1 MSHIEYEIAL
11 DLGQTCP
18 NEAFAWLSQL
28 PNCTYVRTTQLLN
41 IYFDTPNHDLKH
53 AKAALRLRYDTQ
65 ANCWLQ
71 TLKTAG
77 HQRNG
82 MSARQEW
89 EVALPASDGDAPP
102 TWQLELF
109 TPDAQAYLAP
119 IAPAMRPLFHTDFKR
134 DIFDYRQGDNHYEWA
149 IDRGEI
155 RSAHEE
161 HPARISIQDL
171 EIELKQGNVDSMRAL
186 AERARTALNAQPQ
199 NLSKAARG
207 YALFSSAPE

>member
-11 DLGQTCP
+11 DLGHTCP
-18 NEAFAWLSQL
+18 NEAFTWLSQL
-28 PNCTYVRTTQLLN
+28 PNCSYVRTTQLLN
-41 IYFDTPNHDLKH
+41 IYFDTANHDLKQ
-53 AKAALRLRYDTQ
+53 AKAALRLRFDTQ

-77 HQRNG
+77 REHNG

-89 EVALPASDGDAPP
+89 EVVLPASETDVPA
-102 TWQLELF
+102 WQLELF
-109 TPDAQAYLAP
+109 SPDAQAYLAP

-155 RSAHEE
+155 RSAQDE

-171 EIELKQGNVDSMRAL
+171 EIELKQGNLDSMQAL
-186 AERARTALNAQPQ
+186 AEHARTALNAQPQ
-199 NLSKAARG
+199 TLSKAARG
-207 YALFSSAPE
+207 YGLFSSTK

>member
-28 PNCTYVRTTQLLN
+28 PDCAYVRTTQLLN
-41 IYFDTPNHDLKH
+41 IYFDTANHDLKQ
-53 AKAALRLRYDTQ
+53 AKAALRLRFDTQ
-65 ANCWLQ
+65 ANRWLQ

-77 HQRNG
+77 REHNG

-89 EVALPASDGDAPP
+89 EVVLPASETDVPA
-102 TWQLELF
+102 WQLELF
-109 TPDAQAYLAP
+109 SPDAQAYLAP

-155 RSAHEE
+155 RSAQDE

-171 EIELKQGNVDSMRAL
+171 EIELKQGNLDSMQTL
-186 AERARTALNAQPQ
+186 AEHARTALNAQAQ
-199 NLSKAARG
+199 TLSKAARG
-207 YALFSSAPE
+207 YGLLSSTK

>member
-1 MSHIEYEIAL
+1 MFHIEYEIAL
-11 DLGQTCP
+11 DLGHTCP
-18 NEAFAWLSQL
+18 NEAFTWLSQL
-28 PNCTYVRTTQLLN
+28 PNCSYVRTTQLLN
-41 IYFDTPNHDLKH
+41 IYFDTANHDLKQ
-53 AKAALRLRYDTQ
+53 AKAALRLRFDTQ

-77 HQRNG
+77 QQRNG

-89 EVALPASDGDAPP
+89 EVVLPASETDVPA
-102 TWQLELF
+102 WQLELF
-109 TPDAQAYLAP
+109 SPDAQAYLAP

-155 RSAHEE
+155 RSAQDE

-171 EIELKQGNVDSMRAL
+171 EIELKQGNLDSMQTL
-186 AERARTALNAQPQ
+186 AEHARTALNAQPQ
-199 NLSKAARG
+199 TLSKAARG
-207 YALFSSAPE
+207 YGLFSSTK

>member
-28 PNCTYVRTTQLLN
+28 PDCTYVRTTQLLN
-41 IYFDTPNHDLKH
+41 IYFDTANHDLKQ
-53 AKAALRLRYDTQ
+53 AKAALRLRFDTQ

-77 HQRNG
+77 QQRNG

-89 EVALPASDGDAPP
+89 EVVLPASETDVPA
-102 TWQLELF
+102 WQLELF
-109 TPDAQAYLAP
+109 SPDAQAYLAP

-155 RSAHEE
+155 RSAQDE

-171 EIELKQGNVDSMRAL
+171 EIELKQGNLDSMQTL
-186 AERARTALNAQPQ
+186 AEHARTALNAQPQ
-199 NLSKAARG
+199 TLSKAARG
-207 YALFSSAPE
+207 YGLFSSTK

>member
-11 DLGQTCP
+11 DLGHTCP
-18 NEAFAWLSQL
+18 NEAFTWLSQL
-28 PNCTYVRTTQLLN
+28 PNCSYVRTTQLLN
-41 IYFDTPNHDLKH
+41 IYFDTANHDLKQ

-77 HQRNG
+77 QQRNG

-89 EVALPASDGDAPP
+89 EVVLPASETDVPA
-102 TWQLELF
+102 WQLELF
-109 TPDAQAYLAP
+109 SPDAQAYLAP

-155 RSAHEE
+155 RSAQDE

-171 EIELKQGNVDSMRAL
+171 EIELKQGNLDSMQTL
-186 AERARTALNAQPQ
+186 AEHARTALNAQPQ
-199 NLSKAARG
+199 TLSKAARG
-207 YALFSSAPE
+207 YGLFSSTK

>member
-11 DLGQTCP
+11 DWGQTCP

-28 PNCTYVRTTQLLN
+28 PDCTYVRTTQLLN
-41 IYFDTPNHDLKH
+41 IYFDTANHDLKQ
-53 AKAALRLRYDTQ
+53 AKAALRLRFDTQ

-77 HQRNG
+77 QQRNG

-89 EVALPASDGDAPP
+89 EVVLPASETDVPA
-102 TWQLELF
+102 WQLELF
-109 TPDAQAYLAP
+109 SPDAQAYLAP

-155 RSAHEE
+155 RSAQDE

-171 EIELKQGNVDSMRAL
+171 EIELKQGNLDSMQTL
-186 AERARTALNAQPQ
+186 AEHARTALNAQPQ
-199 NLSKAARG
+199 TLSKAARG
-207 YALFSSAPE
+207 YGLFSSTK

>member
-11 DLGQTCP
+11 DLGHTCP

-28 PNCTYVRTTQLLN
+28 PNCSYVRTTQLLN
-41 IYFDTPNHDLKH
+41 IYFDTANHDLKQ
-53 AKAALRLRYDTQ
+53 AKAALRLRFDTQ
-65 ANCWLQ
+65 ANRWLQ

-77 HQRNG
+77 QQRNG

-89 EVALPASDGDAPP
+89 EVVLPASETDVPA
-102 TWQLELF
+102 WQLELF
-109 TPDAQAYLAP
+109 SPDAQAYLAP

-155 RSAHEE
+155 RSAQDE

-171 EIELKQGNVDSMRAL
+171 EIELKQGNLDSMQTL
-186 AERARTALNAQPQ
+186 AEHARTALNAQPQ
-199 NLSKAARG
+199 TLSKAARG
-207 YALFSSAPE
+207 YGLFSSTK

>member
-1 MSHIEYEIAL
+1 M
-11 DLGQTCP
+11 
-18 NEAFAWLSQL
+18 
-28 PNCTYVRTTQLLN
+28 RTTQLLN
-41 IYFDTPNHDLKH
+41 IYFDTANHDLKQ

-77 HQRNG
+77 QQRNG

-89 EVALPASDGDAPP
+89 EVVLPASETDVPA
-102 TWQLELF
+102 WQLELF
-109 TPDAQAYLAP
+109 SPDAQTYLAP
-119 IAPAMRPLFHTDFKR
+119 IADKMRPLFHTDFKR

-155 RSAHEE
+155 RSAQDE

-171 EIELKQGNVDSMRAL
+171 EIELKQGNLDSMQTL
-186 AERARTALNAQPQ
+186 AEHARTALNAQPQ
-199 NLSKAARG
+199 TLSKAARG
-207 YALFSSAPE
+207 YGLFSSTK

>member
-11 DLGQTCP
+11 DLGHTCP

-28 PNCTYVRTTQLLN
+28 PDCAYVRTTQLLN
-41 IYFDTPNHDLKH
+41 IYFDTANHDLKQ
-53 AKAALRLRYDTQ
+53 AKAALRLRFDTQ

-77 HQRNG
+77 QQRNG

-89 EVALPASDGDAPP
+89 EVVLPASETDVPA
-102 TWQLELF
+102 WQLELF
-109 TPDAQAYLAP
+109 SPDAQAYLAP

-155 RSAHEE
+155 RSAQDE

-171 EIELKQGNVDSMRAL
+171 EIELKQGNLDSMQTL
-186 AERARTALNAQPQ
+186 AEHARTALNAQPQ
-199 NLSKAARG
+199 TLSKAARG
-207 YALFSSAPE
+207 YGLFSSTK

>member
-11 DLGQTCP
+11 DLGHTCP

-28 PNCTYVRTTQLLN
+28 PNCSYVRTTQLLN
-41 IYFDTPNHDLKH
+41 IYFDTANHDLKQ
-53 AKAALRLRYDTQ
+53 AKAALRLRFDTQ

-77 HQRNG
+77 QQRNG

-89 EVALPASDGDAPP
+89 EVVLPASETDVPA
-102 TWQLELF
+102 WQLELF
-109 TPDAQAYLAP
+109 SPDAQAYLAP

-155 RSAHEE
+155 RSAQDE

-171 EIELKQGNVDSMRAL
+171 EIELKQGNLDSMQTL
-186 AERARTALNAQPQ
+186 AEHARTALNAQPQ
-199 NLSKAARG
+199 TLSKAARG
-207 YALFSSAPE
+207 YGLFSSTK

>member
-11 DLGQTCP
+11 DLGHTCP

-28 PNCTYVRTTQLLN
+28 PDCAYVRTTQLLN
-41 IYFDTPNHDLKH
+41 IYFDTANHDLKQ
-53 AKAALRLRYDTQ
+53 AKAALRLRFDTQ

-77 HQRNG
+77 QQRNG

-89 EVALPASDGDAPP
+89 EVVLPASETDVPA
-102 TWQLELF
+102 WQLELF
-109 TPDAQAYLAP
+109 SPDAQAYLAP

-155 RSAHEE
+155 RSAQDE

-171 EIELKQGNVDSMRAL
+171 EIELKQGNLDSMLTL
-186 AERARTALNAQPQ
+186 AEHARTALNAQPQ
-199 NLSKAARG
+199 TLSKAARG
-207 YALFSSAPE
+207 YGLFSSTK

>member
-28 PNCTYVRTTQLLN
+28 PDCTYVRTTQLLN
-41 IYFDTPNHDLKH
+41 IYFDTPNHDLKK

-77 HQRNG
+77 QQRNG

-89 EVALPASDGDAPP
+89 EVALPASDSDTPP

-109 TPDAQAYLAP
+109 AADAQAYLAP
-119 IAPAMRPLFHTDFKR
+119 IADKMRPLFHTDFKR
-134 DIFDYRQGDNHYEWA
+134 DIFDYQQGDNHYEWA

-155 RSAHEE
+155 RSAQNE
-161 HPARISIQDL
+161 HTAHISIQDL
-171 EIELKQGNVDSMRAL
+171 EIELKQGNVDSMQAL
-186 AERARTALNAQPQ
+186 AERACTALNAQPQ
-199 NLSKAARG
+199 RLSKAARG
-207 YALFSSAPE
+207 YGLFSSTK

>member
-28 PNCTYVRTTQLLN
+28 PDCTYVRTTQLLN
-41 IYFDTPNHDLKH
+41 IYFDTANHDLKQ
-53 AKAALRLRYDTQ
+53 AKAALRLRFDTQ

-77 HQRNG
+77 HEHNG

-89 EVALPASDGDAPP
+89 EVVLTASETDVSA
-102 TWQLELF
+102 WQLELF
-109 TPDAQAYLAP
+109 APDAQTYLAP
-119 IAPAMRPLFHTDFKR
+119 IADKMRPLFHTDFKR
-134 DIFDYRQGDNHYEWA
+134 DLFEYQHDGEQYEWA

-155 RSAHEE
+155 RAAHGDN
-161 HPARISIQDL
+161 ATCITIQDL
-171 EIELKQGNVDSMRAL
+171 EIELRQGNLNSMQAL
-186 AERARTALNAQPQ
+186 AEHARTALNAQPQ
-199 NLSKAARG
+199 TLSKAARG
-207 YALFSSAPE
+207 YGLFSNTPK

>member
-28 PNCTYVRTTQLLN
+28 PNCSYVRTTQLLN
-41 IYFDTPNHDLKH
+41 IYFDTANHDLKQ
-53 AKAALRLRYDTQ
+53 AKAALRLRFDTQ

-77 HQRNG
+77 QQRNG

-89 EVALPASDGDAPP
+89 EVVLPASETDVPA
-102 TWQLELF
+102 WQLALF
-109 TPDAQAYLAP
+109 SPDAQAYLAP

-155 RSAHEE
+155 RSAQDE

-171 EIELKQGNVDSMRAL
+171 EIELKQGNLDSMQTL
-186 AERARTALNAQPQ
+186 AEHARTALNAQPQ
-199 NLSKAARG
+199 TLSKAARG
-207 YALFSSAPE
+207 YGLFSSTK

>member
-11 DLGQTCP
+11 DLGHTCP
-18 NEAFAWLSQL
+18 NEAFTWLSQL
-28 PNCTYVRTTQLLN
+28 PNCSYVRTTQLLN
-41 IYFDTPNHDLKH
+41 IYFDTANHDLKQ
-53 AKAALRLRYDTQ
+53 AKAALRLRFDTQ

-77 HQRNG
+77 QQRNG

-89 EVALPASDGDAPP
+89 EVVLPASETDVPA
-102 TWQLELF
+102 WQLELF
-109 TPDAQAYLAP
+109 SPDAQAYLAP

-155 RSAHEE
+155 RSAQDE
-161 HPARISIQDL
+161 HSARISIQDL
-171 EIELKQGNVDSMRAL
+171 EIELKQGNLDSMQTL
-186 AERARTALNAQPQ
+186 AEHARTALNAQPQ
-199 NLSKAARG
+199 TLSKAARG
-207 YALFSSAPE
+207 YGLFSNTPK

>member
-28 PNCTYVRTTQLLN
+28 PDCAYVRTTQLLN
-41 IYFDTPNHDLKH
+41 IYFDTANHDLKQ
-53 AKAALRLRYDTQ
+53 AKAALRLRFDTQ

-77 HQRNG
+77 REHNG

-89 EVALPASDGDAPP
+89 EVVLPASETDVPA
-102 TWQLELF
+102 WQLELF
-109 TPDAQAYLAP
+109 APDAQTYLAP
-119 IAPAMRPLFHTDFKR
+119 IADKMRPLFHTDFKR
-134 DIFDYRQGDNHYEWA
+134 DLFEYKHNGEQYEWA

-155 RSAHEE
+155 RAAHGDN
-161 HPARISIQDL
+161 ATCITIQDL
-171 EIELKQGNVDSMRAL
+171 EIELKQGNLNSMQAL
-186 AERARTALNAQPQ
+186 AEHARTALNAQPQ
-199 NLSKAARG
+199 TLSKAARG
-207 YALFSSAPE
+207 YGLFSNTPK

>member
-11 DLGQTCP
+11 DLGHTCP
-18 NEAFAWLSQL
+18 NEAFTWLSQL
-28 PNCTYVRTTQLLN
+28 PNCSYVRTTQLLN
-41 IYFDTPNHDLKH
+41 IYFDTANHDLKQ
-53 AKAALRLRYDTQ
+53 AKAALRLRFDTQ

-77 HQRNG
+77 QQRNG

-89 EVALPASDGDAPP
+89 EVVLPASETDVPA
-102 TWQLELF
+102 WQLELVS
-109 TPDAQAYLAP
+109 PDAQAYLAP

-155 RSAHEE
+155 RSAQDE

-171 EIELKQGNVDSMRAL
+171 EIELKQGNLDSMQTL
-186 AERARTALNAQPQ
+186 AEHARTALNAQPQ
-199 NLSKAARG
+199 TLSKAARG
-207 YALFSSAPE
+207 YGLFSSTK

>member
-11 DLGQTCP
+11 DLGHTCP

-28 PNCTYVRTTQLLN
+28 PDCTYVRTTQLLN
-41 IYFDTPNHDLKH
+41 IYFDTANHDLKQ

-77 HQRNG
+77 QQRNG

-89 EVALPASDGDAPP
+89 EVLLPASETDVPA
-102 TWQLELF
+102 WQLELF
-109 TPDAQAYLAP
+109 SPDAQAYLAP

-155 RSAHEE
+155 RSAQDE

-171 EIELKQGNVDSMRAL
+171 EIELKQGNLDSMQTL
-186 AERARTALNAQPQ
+186 AEHARTALNAQPQ
-199 NLSKAARG
+199 TLSKAARG
-207 YALFSSAPE
+207 YGLFSSTK

>member
-11 DLGQTCP
+11 DLGHTCP

-28 PNCTYVRTTQLLN
+28 PDCAYVRTTQLLN
-41 IYFDTPNHDLKH
+41 IYFDTANHDLKQ

-77 HQRNG
+77 REHNG

-89 EVALPASDGDAPP
+89 EVVLPASETDVPA
-102 TWQLELF
+102 WQLELF
-109 TPDAQAYLAP
+109 SPDAQAYLAP
-119 IAPAMRPLFHTDFKR
+119 IAPAMRALFHTDFKR

-155 RSAHEE
+155 RSAQDE

-171 EIELKQGNVDSMRAL
+171 EIELKQGNLDSMQTL
-186 AERARTALNAQPQ
+186 AEHARTALNAQPQ
-199 NLSKAARG
+199 TLSKAARG
-207 YALFSSAPE
+207 YGLFSSTK

>member
-11 DLGQTCP
+11 DLGHTCP
-18 NEAFAWLSQL
+18 NEAFTWLSQL
-28 PNCTYVRTTQLLN
+28 PNCAYVRTTQLLN
-41 IYFDTPNHDLKH
+41 IYFDTANHDLKQ
-53 AKAALRLRYDTQ
+53 AKAALRLRFDTQ

-77 HQRNG
+77 QQRNG

-89 EVALPASDGDAPP
+89 EVVLPASETDVPA
-102 TWQLELF
+102 WQLELF
-109 TPDAQAYLAP
+109 SPDAQAYLAP

-155 RSAHEE
+155 RSAQDE

-171 EIELKQGNVDSMRAL
+171 EIELKQGNLDSMQTL
-186 AERARTALNAQPQ
+186 AEHARTALNAQPQ
-199 NLSKAARG
+199 TLSKAARG
-207 YALFSSAPE
+207 YGLFSSTK

>member
-11 DLGQTCP
+11 DLGHTCP

-28 PNCTYVRTTQLLN
+28 PDCSYVRTTQLLN
-41 IYFDTPNHDLKH
+41 IYFDTANHDLKQ
-53 AKAALRLRYDTQ
+53 AKAALRLRFDTQ

-77 HQRNG
+77 QQRNG

-89 EVALPASDGDAPP
+89 EVVLPASETDVPA
-102 TWQLELF
+102 WQLELF
-109 TPDAQAYLAP
+109 SPDAQAYLAP

-155 RSAHEE
+155 RSAQDE

-171 EIELKQGNVDSMRAL
+171 EIELKQGNLDSMQTL
-186 AERARTALNAQPQ
+186 AEHARTALNAQPQ
-199 NLSKAARG
+199 TLSKAARG
-207 YALFSSAPE
+207 YGLFSSTK

>member
-11 DLGQTCP
+11 DLGHTCP
-18 NEAFAWLSQL
+18 NEAFTWLSQL
-28 PNCTYVRTTQLLN
+28 PNCSYVRTTQLLN
-41 IYFDTPNHDLKH
+41 IYFDTANHDLKQ
-53 AKAALRLRYDTQ
+53 AKAALRLRFDTQ

-77 HQRNG
+77 REHNG

-89 EVALPASDGDAPP
+89 EVVLPASETDVPA
-102 TWQLELF
+102 WQLELF
-109 TPDAQAYLAP
+109 SPDAQAYLAP

-155 RSAHEE
+155 RSAQDE

-171 EIELKQGNVDSMRAL
+171 EIELKQGNLDSMQTL
-186 AERARTALNAQPQ
+186 AEHARTALNAQPQ
-199 NLSKAARG
+199 TLSKAARG
-207 YALFSSAPE
+207 YGLFSSTK

>member
-28 PNCTYVRTTQLLN
+28 PNCSYVRTTQLLN
-41 IYFDTPNHDLKH
+41 IYFDTANHDLKQ
-53 AKAALRLRYDTQ
+53 AKAALRLRFDTQ

-77 HQRNG
+77 QQRNG

-89 EVALPASDGDAPP
+89 EVVLPASETDVPA
-102 TWQLELF
+102 WQLELF
-109 TPDAQAYLAP
+109 SPDAQAYLAP

-155 RSAHEE
+155 RSAQDE

-171 EIELKQGNVDSMRAL
+171 EIELKQGNLDSMQTL
-186 AERARTALNAQPQ
+186 AEHARTALNAQPQ
-199 NLSKAARG
+199 TLSKAARG
-207 YALFSSAPE
+207 YGLFSSTK

>member
-11 DLGQTCP
+11 DLGHTCP

-28 PNCTYVRTTQLLN
+28 PDCAYVRTTQLLN
-41 IYFDTPNHDLKH
+41 IYFDTANHDLKQ

-77 HQRNG
+77 QQRNG

-89 EVALPASDGDAPP
+89 EVVLPASETDVPA
-102 TWQLELF
+102 WQLELF
-109 TPDAQAYLAP
+109 SPDAQAYLAP

-155 RSAHEE
+155 RSAQDE

-171 EIELKQGNVDSMRAL
+171 EIELKQGNLDSMQTL
-186 AERARTALNAQPQ
+186 AEHARTALNAQPQ
-199 NLSKAARG
+199 TLSKAARG
-207 YALFSSAPE
+207 YGLFSSTK

>member
-11 DLGQTCP
+11 DLGHTCP

-28 PNCTYVRTTQLLN
+28 PDCAYVRTTQLLN
-41 IYFDTPNHDLKH
+41 IYFDTANHDLKQ
-53 AKAALRLRYDTQ
+53 AKAALRLRFDTQ

-77 HQRNG
+77 QQRNG

-89 EVALPASDGDAPP
+89 EVVLPASETDVPA
-102 TWQLELF
+102 WQLELF
-109 TPDAQAYLAP
+109 SPDAQAYLAP

-149 IDRGEI
+149 IDRVEI
-155 RSAHEE
+155 RSAQDE

-171 EIELKQGNVDSMRAL
+171 EFELKQGNLDSMQTL
-186 AERARTALNAQPQ
+186 AEHARTALNAQPQ
-199 NLSKAARG
+199 TLSKAARG
-207 YALFSSAPE
+207 YGLFSSTK

>member
-11 DLGQTCP
+11 DLGHTCP
-18 NEAFAWLSQL
+18 NEAFTWLSQL
-28 PNCTYVRTTQLLN
+28 PNCSYVRTTQLLN
-41 IYFDTPNHDLKH
+41 IYFDTANHDLKQ
-53 AKAALRLRYDTQ
+53 AKAALRLRFDTQ

-77 HQRNG
+77 QQRNG

-89 EVALPASDGDAPP
+89 EVVLPASETDVPA
-102 TWQLELF
+102 WQLELF
-109 TPDAQAYLAP
+109 SPDAQAYLAP

-155 RSAHEE
+155 RSAQDE

-171 EIELKQGNVDSMRAL
+171 EIELKQGNLDSMQTL
-186 AERARTALNAQPQ
+186 AEHARTALNAQPQ
-199 NLSKAARG
+199 TLSKAARG
-207 YALFSSAPE
+207 YGLFSSTK

>member
-11 DLGQTCP
+11 DLGHTCP

-28 PNCTYVRTTQLLN
+28 PDCTYVRTTQLLN
-41 IYFDTPNHDLKH
+41 IYFDTANHDLKQ
-53 AKAALRLRYDTQ
+53 AKAALRLRFDTQ

-77 HQRNG
+77 QQRNG

-89 EVALPASDGDAPP
+89 EVVLPASETDVPA
-102 TWQLELF
+102 WQLELF
-109 TPDAQAYLAP
+109 SPDAQAYLAP

-155 RSAHEE
+155 RSAQDE

-171 EIELKQGNVDSMRAL
+171 EIELKQGNLDSMQTL
-186 AERARTALNAQPQ
+186 AEHARTALNAQPQ
-199 NLSKAARG
+199 TLSKAARG
-207 YALFSSAPE
+207 YGLFSSTK

>member
-28 PNCTYVRTTQLLN
+28 PDCAYVRTTQLLN
-41 IYFDTPNHDLKH
+41 IYFDTANHDLKQ
-53 AKAALRLRYDTQ
+53 AKAALRLRFDTQ

-77 HQRNG
+77 QQRNG

-89 EVALPASDGDAPP
+89 EVVLPASETDVPA
-102 TWQLELF
+102 WQLELF
-109 TPDAQAYLAP
+109 SPDAQAYLAP

-155 RSAHEE
+155 RSAQNE
-161 HPARISIQDL
+161 HTARISIQDL
-171 EIELKQGNVDSMRAL
+171 EVELKQGSVDSMRAL

-199 NLSKAARG
+199 TLSKAARG

>member
-11 DLGQTCP
+11 DLGHTCP
-18 NEAFAWLSQL
+18 NEAFTWLSQL
-28 PNCTYVRTTQLLN
+28 PDCAYVRTTQLLN
-41 IYFDTPNHDLKH
+41 IYFDTANHDLKQ
-53 AKAALRLRYDTQ
+53 AKAALRLRFDTQ
-65 ANCWLQ
+65 ANRWLQ

-77 HQRNG
+77 REHNG

-89 EVALPASDGDAPP
+89 EVVLPASETDVPA
-102 TWQLELF
+102 WQLELF
-109 TPDAQAYLAP
+109 SPDAQAYLAP

-199 NLSKAARG
+199 YLSKAARG
-207 YALFSSAPE
+207 YALFSNAPK

>member
-11 DLGQTCP
+11 DLGHTCP

-28 PNCTYVRTTQLLN
+28 PDCAYVRTTQLLN
-41 IYFDTPNHDLKH
+41 IYFDTANHDLKQ
-53 AKAALRLRYDTQ
+53 AKAALRLRFDTQ

-77 HQRNG
+77 QQRNG

-89 EVALPASDGDAPP
+89 EVVLPASETDVPA
-102 TWQLELF
+102 WQLELF
-109 TPDAQAYLAP
+109 SPDAQAYLAP

-155 RSAHEE
+155 RSAQDE
-161 HPARISIQDL
+161 HPARINIQDL
-171 EIELKQGNVDSMRAL
+171 EIELKQGNLDSMQTL
-186 AERARTALNAQPQ
+186 AEHARTALNAQPQ
-199 NLSKAARG
+199 TLSKAARG
-207 YALFSSAPE
+207 YGLFSSTK

>member
-11 DLGQTCP
+11 DLGHTCP

-28 PNCTYVRTTQLLN
+28 PDCAYVRTTQLLN
-41 IYFDTPNHDLKH
+41 IYFDTPNHDLKR

-77 HQRNG
+77 REHNG

-89 EVALPASDGDAPP
+89 EVVLPASETDVPA
-102 TWQLELF
+102 WQLELF
-109 TPDAQAYLAP
+109 SPDAQAYLAP

-199 NLSKAARG
+199 YLSKAARG
-207 YALFSSAPE
+207 YALFSNAPK

>member
-11 DLGQTCP
+11 DLGHTCP
-18 NEAFAWLSQL
+18 NEAFTWLSQL
-28 PNCTYVRTTQLLN
+28 PNCSYVRTTQLLN
-41 IYFDTPNHDLKH
+41 IYSDTANHDLKQ
-53 AKAALRLRYDTQ
+53 AKAALRLRFDTQ

-77 HQRNG
+77 QQRNG

-89 EVALPASDGDAPP
+89 EVVLPASETDVPA
-102 TWQLELF
+102 WQLELF
-109 TPDAQAYLAP
+109 SPDAQAYLAP

-155 RSAHEE
+155 RSAQDE
-161 HPARISIQDL
+161 HSARISIQDL
-171 EIELKQGNVDSMRAL
+171 EIELKQGNLDSMQTL
-186 AERARTALNAQPQ
+186 AEHARTALNAQPQ
-199 NLSKAARG
+199 TLSKAARG
-207 YALFSSAPE
+207 YGLFSNTPK

>member
-11 DLGQTCP
+11 DLGHTCP

-28 PNCTYVRTTQLLN
+28 PDCAYVRTTQLLN
-41 IYFDTPNHDLKH
+41 IYFDTANHDLKQ
-53 AKAALRLRYDTQ
+53 AKAALRLRFDTQ

-77 HQRNG
+77 QQRNG

-89 EVALPASDGDAPP
+89 EVVLPASETDVPA
-102 TWQLELF
+102 WQLELF
-109 TPDAQAYLAP
+109 SPDAQAYLAP

-155 RSAHEE
+155 RSAQDE

-171 EIELKQGNVDSMRAL
+171 EIELKQGNLNSMQAL
-186 AERARTALNAQPQ
+186 AEHARTALNAQPQ
-199 NLSKAARG
+199 TLSKAARG
-207 YALFSSAPE
+207 YGLFSSTK

>member
-11 DLGQTCP
+11 DLGHTCP

-28 PNCTYVRTTQLLN
+28 PDCTYVRTTQLLN
-41 IYFDTPNHDLKH
+41 IYFDTANHDLKQ

-77 HQRNG
+77 QQRNG

-89 EVALPASDGDAPP
+89 EVVLPASETDVPA
-102 TWQLELF
+102 WQLELF
-109 TPDAQAYLAP
+109 SPDAQAYLAP

-155 RSAHEE
+155 RSAQDE

-171 EIELKQGNVDSMRAL
+171 EIELKQGNLDSMQTL
-186 AERARTALNAQPQ
+186 AEHARTALNAQPQ
-199 NLSKAARG
+199 TLSKAARG
-207 YALFSSAPE
+207 YGLFSSTK

>member
-11 DLGQTCP
+11 DLGHTCP

-28 PNCTYVRTTQLLN
+28 PDCTYVRTTQLLN
-41 IYFDTPNHDLKH
+41 IYFDTPNHDLKR

-65 ANCWLQ
+65 INCWLQ

-89 EVALPASDGDAPP
+89 EVALPVSDGDTPP
-102 TWQLELF
+102 TWRLELF
-109 TPDAQAYLAP
+109 TPDAQSYLAP
-119 IAPAMRPLFHTDFKR
+119 IAPAIRPLFHTDFKR
-134 DIFDYRQGDNHYEWA
+134 DIFDYQHDGNHYEWA

-155 RSAHEE
+155 RSAQDE
-161 HPARISIQDL
+161 HAARISIQDL
-171 EIELKQGNVDSMRAL
+171 EIELKQGNLDSMQAL

-199 NLSKAARG
+199 TLSKAARG
-207 YALFSSAPE
+207 YGLFSSMSK

>member
-11 DLGQTCP
+11 DLGHTCP

-28 PNCTYVRTTQLLN
+28 PDCAYVRTTQLLN
-41 IYFDTPNHDLKH
+41 IYFDTANHDLKQ
-53 AKAALRLRYDTQ
+53 AKAALRLRFDTQ

-77 HQRNG
+77 QQRNG

-89 EVALPASDGDAPP
+89 EVVLPASETDVPA
-102 TWQLELF
+102 WQLELF
-109 TPDAQAYLAP
+109 SPDAQAYLAP

-134 DIFDYRQGDNHYEWA
+134 DIFDYRQSDNHYEWA

-155 RSAHEE
+155 RSAQDE

-171 EIELKQGNVDSMRAL
+171 EIELKQGNLDSMQTL
-186 AERARTALNAQPQ
+186 AEHARTALNAQAQ
-199 NLSKAARG
+199 TLSKAARG
-207 YALFSSAPE
+207 YGLFSSTK

>member
-11 DLGQTCP
+11 DLGHTCP

-28 PNCTYVRTTQLLN
+28 PDCTYVRTTQLLN
-41 IYFDTPNHDLKH
+41 IYLDTANHDLKR

-77 HQRNG
+77 QQRNG

-89 EVALPASDGDAPP
+89 EVVLPASETDVPA
-102 TWQLELF
+102 WQLELF
-109 TPDAQAYLAP
+109 SPDAQAYLAP

-155 RSAHEE
+155 RSAQDE

-171 EIELKQGNVDSMRAL
+171 EIELKQGNLDSMQTL
-186 AERARTALNAQPQ
+186 AEHARTALNAQPQ
-199 NLSKAARG
+199 TLSKAARG
-207 YALFSSAPE
+207 YGLFSSTK

>member
-11 DLGQTCP
+11 DLGHTCP
-18 NEAFAWLSQL
+18 NEAFTWLSQL
-28 PNCTYVRTTQLLN
+28 PDCAYVRTTQLLN
-41 IYFDTPNHDLKH
+41 IYSDTANHDLKQ
-53 AKAALRLRYDTQ
+53 AKAALRLRFDTQ

-77 HQRNG
+77 QQRNG

-89 EVALPASDGDAPP
+89 EVVLPASETDVPA
-102 TWQLELF
+102 WQLELF
-109 TPDAQAYLAP
+109 SPDAQAYLAP

-155 RSAHEE
+155 RSAQDE

-171 EIELKQGNVDSMRAL
+171 EIELKQGNLDSMQTL
-186 AERARTALNAQPQ
+186 AEHARTALNAQPQ
-199 NLSKAARG
+199 TLSKAARG
-207 YALFSSAPE
+207 YGLFSNTPK